1 MKRTFSFMLLVISCL
16 VLLFSIVFCIYSIV
30 DITRL
35 LNDLANNP
43 GASGI
48 DYFGIGWG
56 YGVVLFVCSVFG
68 FILSCI
74 DRKLLRQKALRSA
87 SVIGMILFALL
98 FIASLFL
105 FYM

>member
-1 MKRTFSFMLLVISCL
+1 MKRTFSFILPVISYL

-30 DITRL
+30 DINRL
-35 LNDLANNP
+35 LNDLANDP

-56 YGVVLFVCSVFG
+56 YGVILFACSVFG

-74 DRKLLRQKALRSA
+74 NRKLLQQKALRSV

-98 FIASLFL
+98 FIVSLCL

>member
-1 MKRTFSFMLLVISCL
+1 MKKALSIILLVISCL

-30 DITRL
+30 DINRF
-35 LNDLANNP
+35 LNDLANDP

-68 FILSCI
+68 FILSCVS
-74 DRKLLRQKALRSA
+74 RKLLRQKALRSV
-87 SVIGMILFALL
+87 SLIGMILFALL
-98 FIASLFL
+98 FIASLCF